1 MGVIK
6 MDAAAQTHHWM
17 EELLQGA
24 WETQG
29 VPMEPAVS
37 LEQLKIGRSY
47 GKMLL
52 KSRLMKLEKKKKM
65 AEQSNVRRRMAK
77 LRM

>member
-52 KSRLMKLEKKKKM
+52 KSRLMKLEKKKM